1 MSKSPL
7 LLAVGLAALAFA
19 QPAVAAP
26 KRVTVTIQNIAPV
39 NSVAFAPL
47 RVGFGNGS
55 FDAFNNGTTATAPI
69 ITIAEGGSGSAWFPA
84 FSAADPTAVLGS
96 VGTGPLL
103 AGQSAT
109 AMFTIDSMTNNFFTF
124 ASMVLPSNDFFIGND
139 NPTAFRLFDSFGN
152 LAITSIDQ
160 TASQIWNAGS
170 EAFDPL
176 NAAFIQG
183 GTNALRTPENGV
195 VGFNFAELARFNGQ
209 TTGAGY
215 TFQSNLAANTQI
227 FRISFSAVD
236 AAVPEPATWATMLL
250 GFGLIGYA
258 QRKRKGA
265 IVTSSVKAQRLLA

>member
-7 LLAVGLAALAFA
+7 LLAVGFAALAFA

-69 ITIAEGGSGSAWFPA
+69 ISIAEGGSGSAWFPA

-96 VGTGPLL
+96 VGMGALL
-103 AGQSAT
+103 SGQSAT
-109 AMFTIDSMTNNFFTF
+109 AMFTVDSMTNNFFTF

-139 NPTAFRLFDSFGN
+139 NPQAYRLFDSFGN

-160 TASQIWNAGS
+160 SASQIWNAGS

-176 NAAFIQG
+176 NSAFIQG

-195 VGFNFAELARFNGQ
+195 VSFNFAELARFNGQ

-215 TFQSNLAANTQI
+215 TFQSNLAANTQV

-236 AAVPEPATWATMLL
+236 AAVPEPGTWATMLL

-258 QRKRKGA
+258 QRKRAGSPVQA
-265 IVTSSVKAQRLLA
+265 RVKAPRLLA